1 MKLSLAQMRM
11 LRSLER
17 TGDPFWHLS
26 GRSEYGGG
34 VGTHASLWRR
44 GLIDKNGLTEAGREL
59 LINDK
64 QEKSK

>member
-1 MKLSLAQMRM
+1 MKLSPAQMRM

-26 GRSEYGGG
+26 GRSEHGGG

-44 GLIDKNGLTEAGREL
+44 GLIDKNGLTEAGRVL
-59 LINDK
+59 LGAEK